1 MHISTTDIRTPLY
14 EGHFLLPL
22 VSVLEGFHYF
32 FLYKHTLT
40 HTHTYTHTHTRATE
54 QRLTV
59 MAPILLTGLYKIVE
73 RPDEVNLYLCMYV
86 SYHVAHVDSQESKMK
101 AMTYTGV
108 GLLAQ

>member
-1 MHISTTDIRTPLY
+1 
-14 EGHFLLPL
+14 
-22 VSVLEGFHYF
+22 
-32 FLYKHTLT
+32 
-40 HTHTYTHTHTRATE
+40 
-54 QRLTV
+54 

-73 RPDEVNLYLCMYV
+73 RPDEVNLYQLIFVYV